1 MLVDSNDYT
10 AFVRID
16 DLRRRGLGLVF
27 ALQTLYLRHKG
38 IELLAAFLTHE
49 LIRSA
54 IRSGIKNSGYAL

>member
-38 IELLAAFLTHE
+38 IELLAAFSMHGLN
-49 LIRSA
+49 RSA
-54 IRSGIKNSGYAL
+54 ARSDIKNSGYAL